1 MTSEGINIVALFV
14 EKRRVIG
21 WYAKINELTKQTRQA
36 MSPGGANTSRWH
48 TVPFFRVCKFCNLIH

>member
-21 WYAKINELTKQTRQA
+21 WYAKINEELINK
-36 MSPGGANTSRWH
+36 ANKASHVAWCGKH
-48 TVPFFRVCKFCNLIH
+48 PPVAYYSLLS